1 MSMFSHFDKDLK
13 KADGCLHKA
22 ADMFFHPIGEDMFH
36 KWDTK
41 HPAFPTA
48 KLTKVTL
55 ECKEAKKE
63 EKKEEKKCTCCKPAP
78 PPPPAPA
85 PPKPCPPAPCHPAPC
100 HPCPPPAHHHGCSGH
115 GCCCRPVVVMCH
127 CCPAPAPPPPPAPA
141 PPAPTVW
148 RVYPCFKVL
157 DKYKVEATEWH
168 PMMKDYTADK
178 VWQLHVY
185 LPDVAKDKIMV
196 DIHEGTVVVH
206 GEGIFHT
213 HCGMWPGHVEHCCD
227 CTRKEPTPF
236 VKQFKL
242 PDKCKLKDAFVEF
255 EKEVM
260 VVRILRG

>member
-1 MSMFSHFDKDLK
+1 MSMFSSFDKDLK

-22 ADMFFHPIGEDMFH
+22 ADMFFHPIGEDVFH

-41 HPAFPTA
+41 HPAFPGP

-55 ECKEAKKE
+55 ECKD
-63 EKKEEKKCTCCKPAP
+63 P
-78 PPPPAPA
+78 PPPP
-85 PPKPCPPAPCHPAPC
+85 
-100 HPCPPPAHHHGCSGH
+100 
-115 GCCCRPVVVMCH
+115 
-127 CCPAPAPPPPPAPA
+127 PPPPE
-141 PPAPTVW
+141 PTCW
-148 RVYPCFKVL
+148 RIYPCFKVI
-157 DKYKVEATEWH
+157 DKCKVEETEWH
-168 PMMKDYTADK
+168 PMMKDYTAEK

-185 LPDVAKDKIMV
+185 LPDVGKDKVMV
-196 DIHEGTVVVH
+196 DICDGTVVVH

-242 PDKCKLKDAFVEF
+242 PDKCKLKEAFVEF